1 MNLNH
6 LNFLIEFK
14 YYGFWISLFLILFV
28 FVIFIIL
35 KINEHR
41 KKKIQ
46 CIYCDL
52 GFSILNTR
60 KDNLKITNRNLVYTK
75 IFSSQSDDKFTI
87 AYPISYCFMC
97 GKKL

>member
-14 YYGFWISLFLILFV
+14 YYGFWISLFWILFV

-52 GFSILNTR
+52 GFSILNTGEE
-60 KDNLKITNRNLVYTK
+60 NLKITKGNLVYTK

-87 AYPISYCFMC
+87 THPISYCFMC
-97 GKKL
+97 GRKL